1 MSKRKRFLLIV
12 TVLALALVGVS
23 ALAACEDD
31 EPAAT
36 YTVTLRS
43 GFDDAVITETVEE
56 GASFTLPENTFVRPG
71 YEFIGWTREGST
83 FLLAPGASSPIYAD
97 TVYEANWRLVEE
109 PGPVTYT
116 VTLSDG
122 YASGTTS
129 VTVAADTMYT
139 LPESPFQRT
148 DYTFTGWNVSG
159 ETLPAGESVLITGDI
174 TISAVWEP
182 VPKYTVT
189 LLSGENG
196 ETISVSSPMIVG
208 STYTLPTCSWQNPG
222 YDFAGWY
229 CEGDIL
235 VPGSAVI
242 VTSDITIYALWTEQ
256 EEPVPPV
263 EYVTITVSGGDA
275 GGQYIAQV
283 EKGTEYTLPSNT
295 FTYTGYVFVNWEIDG
310 TSYEPGDTVTA
321 EDDLT
326 LTAVWRA
333 LEQYTVIYDWG
344 YEGGANMSVT
354 ATEGVS
360 FTLLSAPVR
369 PGYAFAGWEYGG
381 DIYEAGAAFTAS
393 ESVTFTA
400 QWTATTT
407 YTVTFV
413 SDGETVYE
421 YEQTLDGF
429 TSAPEAPVKEG
440 YTFTGWTSGDVT
452 LQALQ
457 NYQASADMT
466 FTAVWERLSYNVT
479 FILHG
484 GTETEPQTVYYG
496 ETPTPPAVEEEITV
510 SAYEIAVFQGWS
522 PAVGAV
528 YEDTTYTA
536 QYTLETRMYPVTLS
550 DTEYIDYLT
559 PEGTPI
565 SDPAVE
571 FGAEFKFKIA
581 AKNLGVDITSAVV
594 YGNGEALTAA
604 EDGTYTLPF
613 DSESLGSV
621 SVEGYTVT
629 EYFIKSEVSPIVD
642 TVITVNGSEYDGGVL
657 SYGDS
662 VTFTLTGNEYHADG
676 VLPKLRINDRYVT
689 LTSGEN
695 GAYTYALEV
704 SSNLYVSVEAGGEKV
719 IQITYVDILDN
730 EYTFDWHYSMGP
742 VGNLGAVALIP
753 ATNVIGIGDNQYMIN
768 RAENSENEYIYPW
781 TTNADERFAA
791 TSSENSALAAELAAN
806 PVYPALNGENKY
818 YLVYA
823 PYNLAAG
830 ADFYLPENAENIY
843 YRYMSPDSASWTAW
857 SDIFCSYSYADFGL
871 VTTRPGYNNSWGG
884 VSART
889 FAAGTQLQLAFLLGD
904 GAEAPELFNAYDT
917 TKPNLTAV
925 ETEIS
930 ELGLTLYVYTL
941 ETTTRGAYYIYE
953 GYSETV
959 LVEVTFENEPLN
971 NGPYDGMQIN
981 KYTTYWSSVSATGEQ
996 YFVAPGN
1003 DIRFRVALESA
1014 FYYGISPYVGTTP
1027 GFIQVT
1033 GTDTA
1038 NVSVTWE
1045 EYSDGYYIYIDIT
1058 PSATDMYIS
1067 LHIADINE
1075 YLERDQ
1081 FIEFYL
1087 VTRYGG
1093 TAPDYIYTY
1102 YDYDWYYNGVAVDF
1116 GTSSSKEIKW
1126 YVGDVLEIRPKEG
1139 ADPFVS
1145 VGGVDLIYLTSNV
1158 YYALVAEG
1166 YVNVDFSAESIKYTL
1181 TSIDPFL
1188 IGSVSSSFTISMLPG
1203 ATGFI
1208 QGAAQVVHESE
1219 LCASSVGENEITL
1232 ISAPD
1237 VSAATSGE
1245 WTLTVEV
1252 PEGRTPVL
1260 WLDRMDSDGY
1270 VAYAMTEEETET
1282 AGKRRFT
1289 FTANGILN
1297 SAYWYLDI
1305 STDVYEITAHY
1316 AGYTTAVML
1325 PHGTELTATDLLPQY
1340 VVADIGEGMCY
1351 YPITGWLDAPE
1362 NGSLVLVVTSAM
1374 DIYAELGA
1382 GEPCT
1387 VVFYPDRGEAAYYT
1401 DIAAALSAL
1410 DGSSEGT
1417 LDIMYVEGAAQTLD
1431 GNVEYTVPAG
1441 VTLRLP
1447 YALDGYDRKLAE
1459 LSDAPSRFYADP
1471 ADGYNALVIGENT
1484 TLTVYGTLSVG
1495 GIVGYPATYNAA
1507 NPVYQG
1513 HTSAAHALLTLD
1525 GTLNI
1530 ASGGT
1535 LEVNGYV
1542 VGSGQLNVLS
1552 GGTSKLPFIVKD
1564 YRGGTN
1570 TTNIFYKG
1578 YAPFNIY
1585 EMPNIMT
1592 NYTIHYGANEIAY
1605 AMLYASSNYQESE
1618 VVAIG
1623 ADGII
1628 RVNEGGYVVKK
1639 TNKIDNPRANAGNG
1653 EPAFEFRTA
1662 LDIYGGG
1669 TDGAMSLKV
1678 SVITVTTAGKYL
1690 AIPYT
1695 YSSIT
1700 LHDGD
1705 YYLYNMYKIMPGAS
1719 LNVAS
1724 SATLTIFNDFVDG
1737 VRTTGA
1743 LAVYDLADDH
1753 VGDYVENAPGVP
1765 GALKYPAEPNS
1776 DGVDYGVF
1784 SVSGTLTVRGRLAGT
1799 VAAGAAG
1806 AKIMVYSSADFLSI
1820 ETGEATYFKYDIFKE
1835 SYNYSETAKVM
1846 TSSGLTDIVSNTV
1859 YTSTAD
1865 GDVFIWEN

>member
-71 YEFIGWTREGST
+71 YEFTGWTREGST
-83 FLLAPGASSPIYAD
+83 FLLAPGASSPIYTD

-182 VPKYTVT
+182 VSKYTVT

-229 CEGDIL
+229 YEGDIL

-256 EEPVPPV
+256 EEPIPPV

-326 LTAVWRA
+326 VTAVWRA
-333 LEQYTVIYDWG
+333 LEQYIVIYDWG

-400 QWTATTT
+400 QWTATTK

-413 SDGETVYE
+413 SDGETFE
-421 YEQTLDGF
+421 TIEQTLDGF
-429 TSAPEAPVKEG
+429 TEAPEAPVKEG
-440 YTFTGWTSGDVT
+440 YAFTGWTSGDVT
-452 LQALQ
+452 LQAGQ
-457 NYQASADMT
+457 NYRVSGDMT
-466 FTAVWERLSYNVT
+466 FTAGWERLSYNVT

-496 ETPTPPAVEEEITV
+496 ETPVPPTVEEEIILSNTQ
-510 SAYEIAVFQGWS
+510 IAVFGGWS
-522 PAVGAV
+522 PAVGSV
-528 YEDTTYTA
+528 YADTTYTA
-536 QYTLETRMYPVTLS
+536 VYSTETRMYSITLS
-550 DTEYIDYLT
+550 DTEYINYLT
-559 PEGTPI
+559 PAGEAIT
-565 SDPAVE
+565 DPAVE
-571 FGAEFKFKIA
+571 YDEAFEFKIEAKNAGVNISSATVLGNGAE
-581 AKNLGVDITSAVV
+581 
-594 YGNGEALTAA
+594 LTAT
-604 EDGTYTLPF
+604 EDGVYTLEF
-613 DSESLGSV
+613 DPESSGSV

-629 EYFIKSEVSPIVD
+629 EYFVKATNSPLVD
-642 TVITVNGSEYDGGVL
+642 TAITVNGSVYDGGAL

-662 VTFTLTGNEYHADG
+662 VTFALTGSEYHAEG
-676 VLPKLRINDRYVT
+676 VSPKLRINDRYVT

-704 SSNLYVSVEAGGEKV
+704 TSNLYVSVEAGGEKV

-742 VGNLGAVALIP
+742 VGNLYAVNLTP
-753 ATNVIGIGDNQYMIN
+753 DVIIDVRGQQYTICA
-768 RAENSENEYIYPW
+768 RTTSSGKRIYPW
-781 TTNADERFAA
+781 TTDVNKRFSETAA
-791 TSSENSALAAELAAN
+791 ENDALAAELAAN
-806 PVYPALNGENKY
+806 PVYPVEGAENKY
-818 YLVYA
+818 YIVYA
-823 PYNLAAG
+823 PYVSSSSKKSV
-830 ADFYLPENAENIY
+830 DFYLPEDVNTYY
-843 YRYMSPDSASWTAW
+843 YRYKEPGSNDWEEW
-857 SDIFCSYSYADFGL
+857 SKAFVENDQFGL
-871 VTTRPGYNNSWGG
+871 STIQPGKDLGIFIMSMSFEVGTTIELA
-884 VSART
+884 VSFNMEDIT
-889 FAAGTQLQLAFLLGD
+889 
-904 GAEAPELFNAYDT
+904 GAPPALFNIYNVSDKLEAEQETNQIGEDT
-917 TKPNLTAV
+917 LNYKYTINVSTDDM
-925 ETEIS
+925 
-930 ELGLTLYVYTL
+930 LYVYEGCPESILFELTFVNGNFGNEVNDGFTISRYNSGNWEIIDYNIQQYYVAANTKTQFRLEIDSSFYPGISAYL
-941 ETTTRGAYYIYE
+941 ETTT
-953 GYSETV
+953 
-959 LVEVTFENEPLN
+959 L
-971 NGPYDGMQIN
+971 
-981 KYTTYWSSVSATGEQ
+981 
-996 YFVAPGN
+996 
-1003 DIRFRVALESA
+1003 
-1014 FYYGISPYVGTTP
+1014 P

-1033 GTDTA
+1033 GTDAA

-1045 EYSDGYYIYIDIT
+1045 EYSDGYYIYINIT
-1058 PSATDMYIS
+1058 PSVTDENIK
-1067 LHIADINE
+1067 LHIDDVTKDE
-1075 YLERDQ
+1075 YGLQYRIAS
-1081 FIEFYL
+1081 IEYC
-1087 VTRYGG
+1087 VPKREG
-1093 TAPDYIYTY
+1093 
-1102 YDYDWYYNGVAVDF
+1102 YDWYYNGTQVIITKTYEDINWNI
-1116 GTSSSKEIKW
+1116 GET
-1126 YVGDVLEIRPKEG
+1126 LEIRPAG
-1139 ADPFVS
+1139 GTAPFVQ
-1145 VGGVDLIYLTSNV
+1145 VGAVDIA
-1158 YYALVAEG
+1158 YYIGTYELSYLVADG
-1166 YVNVDFSAESIKYTL
+1166 YASVDFSSNYIKFTL
-1181 TSIDPFL
+1181 EKAVPGLVGSAHDQSIDPV
-1188 IGSVSSSFTISMLPG
+1188 I
-1203 ATGFI
+1203 GFI

-1219 LCASSVGENEITL
+1219 LCASSVAANEITL

-1260 WLDRMDSDGY
+1260 WMDRMDSDGY

-1325 PHGTELTATDLLPQY
+1325 PYGTELTATDLLPQY
-1340 VVADIGEGMCY
+1340 VVADIGEGMRY

-1362 NGSLVLVVTSAM
+1362 KGSLVLVVTSAM

-1471 ADGYNALVIGENT
+1471 EDGYNALVIGENT

-1495 GIVGYPATYNAA
+1495 GIVGYPSTYNAA

-1570 TTNIFYKG
+1570 TTNIFYEG

-1623 ADGII
+1623 AVGII
-1628 RVNEGGYVVKK
+1628 RVNGGGYVVKK

-1753 VGDYVENAPGVP
+1753 VDNYVENAPSVP
-1765 GALKYPAEPNS
+1765 GALKYPAEPNA

-1820 ETGEATYFKYDIFKE
+1820 ETGEATYFKDDIFKE
-1835 SYNYSETAKVM
+1835 TYNYSETAKVM

-1865 GDVFIWEN
+1865 GDVFLWEN

>member
-56 GASFTLPENTFVRPG
+56 GASFTLHENTFVRPG
-71 YEFIGWTREGST
+71 YEFTGWTREGST

-189 LLSGENG
+189 LLLGENG

-229 CEGDIL
+229 YEGDIL

-263 EYVTITVSGGDA
+263 EYVSITVSGGDA

-326 LTAVWRA
+326 VTAVWRA

-400 QWTATTT
+400 QWTATTK

-413 SDGETVYE
+413 SDGETFE
-421 YEQTLDGF
+421 TIEQTLDGF

-440 YTFTGWTSGDVT
+440 YAFTGWTSGDVT
-452 LQALQ
+452 LQAGQ
-457 NYQASADMT
+457 NYQVSGDMT

-536 QYTLETRMYPVTLS
+536 VYSTETRMYPITLS
-550 DTEYIDYLT
+550 DTEYINYLT
-559 PEGTPI
+559 PAGEAIT
-565 SDPAVE
+565 DPAVE

-642 TVITVNGSEYDGGVL
+642 TVVTVNGSVYDGGAL

-676 VLPKLRINDRYVT
+676 VSPKLRINDRYVT

-742 VGNLGAVALIP
+742 VGNLVKVAMEPQSPI
-753 ATNVIGIGDNQYMIN
+753 TIGYQRYSLSCTPTSMGY
-768 RAENSENEYIYPW
+768 RIYAW
-781 TTNADERFAA
+781 TTDVNERVVETA
-791 TSSENSALAAELAAN
+791 SECDALSAELASN
-806 PVYPALNGENKY
+806 PVYPVEGAENKY
-818 YLVYA
+818 YIVYA
-823 PYNLAAG
+823 PYSSTSG
-830 ADFYLPENAENIY
+830 GVSFYLPEGAENVY
-843 YRYMSPDSASWTAW
+843 YRFMSPSSTSWTDW
-857 SDIFCSYSYADFGL
+857 SDLFADNTDFGL
-871 VTTRPGYNNSWGG
+871 PLMQPGYELFVPGLIFSQSFS
-884 VSART
+884 V
-889 FAAGTQLQLAFLLGD
+889 GTNIQLAYSLGD
-904 GAEAPELFNAYDT
+904 GAQAPALQDAYDLASEAIQ
-917 TKPNLTAV
+917 PSDLQSIEITAGNIL
-925 ETEIS
+925 E
-930 ELGLTLYVYTL
+930 LYVYDITVDSPP
-941 ETTTRGAYYIYE
+941 EVYIYE
-953 GYSETV
+953 GREETV
-959 LVEVTFENEPLN
+959 LVDISFYNEAFN
-971 NGPYDGMQIN
+971 NTDNDGVVINTYDAHSA
-981 KYTTYWSSVSATGEQ
+981 KWSSITATKKL
-996 YFVAPGN
+996 YYAAPDN
-1003 DIRFRVALESA
+1003 EIRFRVAIDSA
-1014 FYYGISPYVGTTP
+1014 FYPGISAYVGTTP
-1027 GFIQVT
+1027 GFIQIT

-1045 EYSDGYYIYIDIT
+1045 EYADGYYINITIT
-1058 PSATDMYIS
+1058 PSATDEYIN
-1067 LHIADINE
+1067 LHVSDITE
-1075 YLERDQ
+1075 YLERNGIIKITIDPKDGYEW
-1081 FIEFYL
+1081 F
-1087 VTRYGG
+1087 
-1093 TAPDYIYTY
+1093 
-1102 YDYDWYYNGVAVDF
+1102 YNGKAVDF
-1116 GTSSSKEIKW
+1116 GKANYTTIKW
-1126 YVGDVLEIRPKEG
+1126 IVGDALEIRPKSG
-1139 ADPFVS
+1139 TDPFAVAGS
-1145 VGGVDLIYLTSNV
+1145 VDFIYINSLSS
-1158 YYALVAEG
+1158 YFYLVAEG
-1166 YVNVDFSAESIKYTL
+1166 YADVDFSAESVKFTL
-1181 TSIDPFL
+1181 LETAPGLF
-1188 IGSVSSSFTISMLPG
+1188 GSVYSGSHLPRVPG
-1203 ATGFI
+1203 ITGVI

-1219 LCASSVGENEITL
+1219 LCASSVAANEITL

-1245 WTLTVEV
+1245 WMLTVEV

-1260 WLDRMDSDGY
+1260 WMDRMDSDGY

-1305 STDVYEITAHY
+1305 STDVYEITVNY
-1316 AGYTTAVML
+1316 AGYTTSVML

-1362 NGSLVLVVTSAM
+1362 KGSLVLVVTSAM

-1387 VVFYPDRGEAAYYT
+1387 VVFYPDGGEAAYYT

-1570 TTNIFYKG
+1570 TTNIFYEG

-1628 RVNEGGYVVKK
+1628 RVDEGGYVVKK

-1765 GALKYPAEPNS
+1765 GALKYPAEPNA

-1806 AKIMVYSSADFLSI
+1806 AEIMVYSSADFLSI
-1820 ETGEATYFKYDIFKE
+1820 ETGEATYLKNADLVVTYA
-1835 SYNYSETAKVM
+1835 YSETAKVM

>member
-208 STYTLPTCSWQNPG
+208 STYTLPTCSWHNPG
-222 YDFAGWY
+222 SDFAGWY
-229 CEGDIL
+229 YEGDIL

-326 LTAVWRA
+326 VTAVWRA

-381 DIYEAGAAFTAS
+381 DIYEAGAVFTAS

-400 QWTATTT
+400 QWTATTK

-413 SDGETVYE
+413 SDGATFETI
-421 YEQTLDGF
+421 EQTLDGF
-429 TSAPEAPVKEG
+429 IEVPEAPVKEG
-440 YTFTGWTSGDVT
+440 YAFTGWTSGDVT
-452 LQALQ
+452 LQAGQ
-457 NYQASADMT
+457 NYQVSGDMT
-466 FTAVWERLSYNVT
+466 FTAVWERISFEVT
-479 FILHG
+479 FILYG
-484 GTETEPQTVYYG
+484 NVETEPQVVYYG
-496 ETPTPPAVEEEITV
+496 ETPVPPTVEEEITV

-642 TVITVNGSEYDGGVL
+642 TVITVNGSVYDGGAL

-662 VTFTLTGNEYHADG
+662 VTFTLTGSEYHAEG
-676 VLPKLRINDRYVT
+676 VSPKLRINDRYVT

-742 VGNLGAVALIP
+742 VGNLSYLYDFDTNAVFAK
-753 ATNVIGIGDNQYMIN
+753 DNIQYMLAFANTADGAMRIYSCTADKEE
-768 RAENSENEYIYPW
+768 RIMDRTSLTALAKAMASDGRIYP
-781 TTNADERFAA
+781 DP
-791 TSSENSALAAELAAN
+791 SEDNIYYIA
-806 PVYPALNGENKY
+806 YGEY
-818 YLVYA
+818 FDWGQSIY
-823 PYNLAAG
+823 
-830 ADFYLPENAENIY
+830 FYLPQDSSAFMWRSKTAQSEDWSEWSTGEKTGTTDIYKLSVVAPNTTFRMGTLLQVAFKSSSDNLNMINEATGVVVSPATTDIEYGGATDTYYVYEIEATNSGSQYYINKRDNDVEIDITFSLSDNIEVYIGSEANYGGSSITGSDGRNKIVNFTTFAEPGTEVILRLGFMENIY
-843 YRYMSPDSASWTAW
+843 PGFRDYVVASEGGRFSYELSEDIQMFNLINGEI
-857 SDIFCSYSYADFGL
+857 SD
-871 VTTRPGYNNSWGG
+871 
-884 VSART
+884 
-889 FAAGTQLQLAFLLGD
+889 LLI
-904 GAEAPELFNAYDT
+904 GAEYYELFMPPNKWNLFISFVVDSDLEISIDT
-917 TKPNLTAV
+917 TVDFPVNTIQLP
-925 ETEIS
+925 
-930 ELGLTLYVYTL
+930 LVYN
-941 ETTTRGAYYIYE
+941 A
-953 GYSETV
+953 GYDWHIGDDENSMEK
-959 LVEVTFENEPLN
+959 VEVTE
-971 NGPYDGMQIN
+971 
-981 KYTTYWSSVSATGEQ
+981 
-996 YFVAPGN
+996 
-1003 DIRFRVALESA
+1003 
-1014 FYYGISPYVGTTP
+1014 
-1027 GFIQVT
+1027 
-1033 GTDTA
+1033 
-1038 NVSVTWE
+1038 
-1045 EYSDGYYIYIDIT
+1045 
-1058 PSATDMYIS
+1058 
-1067 LHIADINE
+1067 
-1075 YLERDQ
+1075 
-1081 FIEFYL
+1081 
-1087 VTRYGG
+1087 
-1093 TAPDYIYTY
+1093 
-1102 YDYDWYYNGVAVDF
+1102 
-1116 GTSSSKEIKW
+1116 SSSTATQW
-1126 YVGDVLEIRPKEG
+1126 AVGQILEIRPREG
-1139 ADPFVS
+1139 QPTFDIIGDVDFVIFNLSRYIVTNLVEEGYAELISADEDSIKFKLLKVDIRIDATISTNVS
-1145 VGGVDLIYLTSNV
+1145 VPLGVQ
-1158 YYALVAEG
+1158 
-1166 YVNVDFSAESIKYTL
+1166 
-1181 TSIDPFL
+1181 
-1188 IGSVSSSFTISMLPG
+1188 
-1203 ATGFI
+1203 GFI

-1219 LCASSVGENEITL
+1219 LCASSVAANEITL

-1387 VVFYPDRGEAAYYT
+1387 VVFYPDGGEAAYYT

-1417 LDIMYVEGAAQTLD
+1417 LDILYVEGAAQTLD

-1471 ADGYNALVIGENT
+1471 AGGYNALVIGENT

-1495 GIVGYPATYNAA
+1495 GIVGYPSTYNTA

-1570 TTNIFYKG
+1570 TTNIFYEG

-1623 ADGII
+1623 AEGII
-1628 RVNEGGYVVKK
+1628 RVDEGGYVVKK

-1669 TDGAMSLKV
+1669 TDGVLSLKI

-1724 SATLTIFNDFVDG
+1724 SANLTIFNDFVDG

-1753 VGDYVENAPGVP
+1753 VGNYVENAPSVP
-1765 GALKYPAEPNS
+1765 GALKYPTEPNA

-1806 AKIMVYSSADFLSI
+1806 AEIRVYSSADFLSI
-1820 ETGEATYFKYDIFKE
+1820 ETGEATYFKDDIFKE
-1835 SYNYSETAKVM
+1835 TYNYSETAKVM

-1865 GDVFIWEN
+1865 GDVFLWEN

>member
-71 YEFIGWTREGST
+71 YEFTGWTREGST

-229 CEGDIL
+229 YEGDIL
-235 VPGSAVI
+235 VPGSAVK

-310 TSYEPGDTVTA
+310 ASYEPGDTVTA

-400 QWTATTT
+400 QWTATTK

-429 TSAPEAPVKEG
+429 TEAPEAPVKEG
-440 YTFTGWTSGDVT
+440 YAFTGWTSGDVT
-452 LQALQ
+452 LQAGQ
-457 NYQASADMT
+457 NYQVSGDMT
-466 FTAVWERLSYNVT
+466 FTAVWERISFEVT
-479 FILHG
+479 FILYG
-484 GTETEPQTVYYG
+484 NVETEPQVVYYG

-629 EYFIKSEVSPIVD
+629 EYFVKVTNSPLVD
-642 TVITVNGSEYDGGVL
+642 TVVTVNGSEYDGGVL

-676 VLPKLRINDRYVT
+676 VSPKLRINDRYVT

-704 SSNLYVSVEAGGEKV
+704 TSNLYVSVEAGGEKV

-730 EYTFDWHYSMGP
+730 EYTFDWYYSMGP

-753 ATNVIGIGDNQYMIN
+753 STNVIEIGDGQYIIYP
-768 RAENSENEYIYPW
+768 AENSENAYIYPW

-791 TSSENSALAAELAAN
+791 TSSENNALAEELAAN
-806 PVYPALNGENKY
+806 PVYPAVNGENKY

-823 PYNLAAG
+823 PYNLATAG

-843 YRYMSPDSASWTAW
+843 YRYMSPGSEAWTEW
-857 SDIFCSYSYADFGL
+857 SDIFCSNSYADFGL
-871 VTTRPGYNNSWGG
+871 VTMQPGYNTGLEILPYMSYY
-884 VSART
+884 
-889 FAAGTQLQLAFLLGD
+889 FAAGTQLQLAFSLAD
-904 GAEAPELFNAYDT
+904 GAEAPVLFNAYDR

-925 ETEIS
+925 ETEIA
-930 ELGLTLYVYTL
+930 ELDMTLYVFTL

-953 GYSETV
+953 GFSEKV
-959 LVEVTFENEPLN
+959 LVDLTFENEKLN
-971 NGPYDGMQIN
+971 NGTYDGMQI
-981 KYTTYWSSVSATGEQ
+981 KKFTTYWSSVSVTGKQ

-1003 DIRFRVALESA
+1003 EIRFRVELESA
-1014 FYYGISPYVGTTP
+1014 FYSGISPYVGTTP
-1027 GFIQVT
+1027 EFIQVT

-1045 EYSDGYYIYIDIT
+1045 EYTDGYYIDITIT
-1058 PSATDMYIS
+1058 PSATDEYIN
-1067 LHIADINE
+1067 LHVSDINE
-1075 YLERDQ
+1075 YLERNAL
-1081 FIEFYL
+1081 IE
-1087 VTRYGG
+1087 VRISAKDG
-1093 TAPDYIYTY
+1093 
-1102 YDYDWYYNGVAVDF
+1102 YDWYYNGEALNLSGD
-1116 GTSSSKEIKW
+1116 KEIKW
-1126 YVGDVLEIRPKEG
+1126 YVDDVLEIRPGSG
-1139 ADPFVS
+1139 AAPFVAAED
-1145 VGGVDLIYLTSNV
+1145 VDFIYLSSNRV
-1158 YYALVAEG
+1158 YFALVAEG
-1166 YVNVDFSAESIKYTL
+1166 YADVDFSAESVKFTL
-1181 TSIDPFL
+1181 TSIAPGL
-1188 IGSVSSSFTISMLPG
+1188 VGSAISHTSIRVTPG
-1203 ATGFI
+1203 VTGVI

-1237 VSAATSGE
+1237 VSQATSGE

-1260 WLDRMDSDGY
+1260 WMDRMDSDGY

-1305 STDVYEITAHY
+1305 STDVYEITVHY
-1316 AGYTTAVML
+1316 AGYTVTVML

-1340 VVADIGEGMCY
+1340 VVADIGAGMCY

-1387 VVFYPDRGEAAYYT
+1387 VVFYPDGGEAAYYT

-1417 LDIMYVEGAAQTLD
+1417 LDILYVEGAAQTLD

-1471 ADGYNALVIGENT
+1471 EDGYNALVIGENT

-1495 GIVGYPATYNAA
+1495 GIVGYPSTYNTA

-1570 TTNIFYKG
+1570 TTNIFYEG

-1628 RVNEGGYVVKK
+1628 RVDEGGYVVKK

-1719 LNVAS
+1719 LKVAS

-1765 GALKYPAEPNS
+1765 GALKYPAEPNA

-1806 AKIMVYSSADFLSI
+1806 AEIRVYSSADFLSI

-1835 SYNYSETAKVM
+1835 TYNYSETAKVM

-1865 GDVFIWEN
+1865 GDVFLWEN